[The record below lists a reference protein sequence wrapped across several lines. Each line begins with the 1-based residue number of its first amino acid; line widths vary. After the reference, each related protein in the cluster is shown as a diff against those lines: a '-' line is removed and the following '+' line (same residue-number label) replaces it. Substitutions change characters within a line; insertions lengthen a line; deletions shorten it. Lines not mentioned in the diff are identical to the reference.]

1 MRAKSTAS
9 RRYNASHTLTTRFL
23 LRPMQVRSVLFFV
36 AALTLVSGCGPDKSP
51 ADKAPAATVAP
62 PAQELFVDATEASGI
77 KFQHFNGRTGEFYYP
92 EIIGSGVA
100 LLDYNND
107 GKLDVLVLQGI
118 SLAADKQAEATKTQ
132 CAARLY
138 RNDLVVNPDGS
149 RNLKF
154 TDVTETSGLCSHGYG
169 MGVAVG
175 DFNNDGCVD
184 VFITHFGAPSQLFKN
199 NCDGTFT
206 DVTKK
211 AGVAGNGHWGA
222 SATFFDYDHDGLLDL
237 YVVNYVDYKI
247 ENNQKCY
254 ASTSARDY
262 CAPSAYK
269 PVPGILYHN
278 RGDGTFEDVSVKS
291 GITRAFGA
299 GLGVMG
305 IDLNGDGWPDLYV
318 ANDGNPNQL
327 WINQKDG
334 TFKNEADIRGS
345 AVNAD
350 GAAEAGM
357 GMDIGDISNNGSES
371 IFLTHLTREKSTIFV
386 NRGEGYFEDRSVEA
400 GVAAPSIPFTGF
412 GTVFFDYD
420 NDGWLDIVA
429 ANGAVHLIEELK
441 SPQDPYPLQQKKQ
454 LFHNRGDGRFE
465 ETTAVAGK
473 VFQVLDVGRGL
484 AAGDLDNDGATD
496 LVVNNNNGPL
506 RVILNKA
513 ASAKPW
519 MGLRLMTGKRDA
531 YGARVEVARK
541 GAPTL
546 WRRVRADGSYL
557 SANDPRIVIGL
568 GNATQIDALIVHWPD
583 GKGERFAVPALRQYS
598 TLVQGT
604 GTGVAAK

>member
-1 MRAKSTAS
+1 M
-9 RRYNASHTLTTRFL
+9 RFL
-23 LRPMQVRSVLFFV
+23 PLPIATALL
-36 AALTLVSGCGPDKSP
+36 AALAACTPGKSETDR
-51 ADKAPAATVAP
+51 ANQAAT
-62 PAQELFVDATEASGI
+62 QELFVDATESSGVR
-77 KFQHFNGRTGEFYYP
+77 FQHFNGRNGEFYYP

-107 GKLDVLVLQGI
+107 GKLDILALQGTPLGPG
-118 SLAADKQAEATKTQ
+118 SRADAPGQR
-132 CAARLY
+132 CAASLY
-138 RNDLVVNPDGS
+138 RNDLAINPDGTS
-149 RNLKF
+149 NLKF
-154 TDVTETSGLCSHGYG
+154 TDVTEASGLCSHGYG

-175 DFNNDGCVD
+175 DFNNDGCID
-184 VFITHFGAPSQLFKN
+184 VFITHFGAPNQLFRN

-222 SATFFDYDHDGLLDL
+222 SATFFDYDRDGLLDL
-237 YVVNYVDYKI
+237 YVANYVDYRV

-278 RGDGTFEDVSVKS
+278 RGDGTFEDVSLKS
-291 GITRAFGA
+291 GVTGAFGA

-305 IDLNGDGWPDLYV
+305 IDLNGDGWPDIYV

-357 GMDIGDISNNGSES
+357 GVDIADFDGNGTED
-371 IFLTHLTREKSTIFV
+371 IFLTHLTREKSTLFV
-386 NRGEGYFEDRSVEA
+386 NRGEGYFEDRSVET

-412 GTVFFDYD
+412 GTAFLDYD

-441 SPQDPYPLQQKKQ
+441 TPQDPYPLQQKKQ
-454 LFHNRGDGRFE
+454 LFHNLGNGHFE
-465 ETTAVAGK
+465 ETTQAAGA
-473 VFQVLDVGRGL
+473 VFQLLEVGRGL
-484 AAGDLDNDGATD
+484 AAGDLDNDGGTD
-496 LVVNNNNGPL
+496 LVINNNNGRL
-506 RVILNKA
+506 RVILNKVG
-513 ASAKPW
+513 SAKPW
-519 MGLRLMTGKRDA
+519 LGLRLVTGKRDA
-531 YGARVEVARK
+531 YGARVEIKRR

-557 SANDPRIVIGL
+557 SANDPRILAGL
-568 GNATQIDALIVHWPD
+568 GAGAQIESLTVYWPD
-583 GKGERFAVPALRQYS
+583 GKSEAFAVPALRQYT
-598 TLVQGT
+598 TLVQGS
-604 GTGVAAK
+604 GVEVPAK

>member
-1 MRAKSTAS
+1 MRFHFMLVLPMLAAS
-9 RRYNASHTLTTRFL
+9 LPACTPGKDQTS
-23 LRPMQVRSVLFFV
+23 RPRQ
-36 AALTLVSGCGPDKSP
+36 AA
-51 ADKAPAATVAP
+51 
-62 PAQELFVDATEASGI
+62 AQELFVDATEASGI
-77 KFQHFNGRTGEFYYP
+77 RFRHFNGRTGEFYYP

-107 GKLDVLVLQGI
+107 GKLDILVLQGTP
-118 SLAADKQAEATKTQ
+118 LGAGNQADAPKEP

-138 RNDLVVNPDGS
+138 RNDLVVKPDGT
-149 RNLKF
+149 RDLKF
-154 TDVTETSGLCSHGYG
+154 TDVTEASGLCSHGYG
-169 MGVAVG
+169 MGIAVG

-184 VFITHFGAPSQLFKN
+184 VFITHYGAPNQLFRN

-206 DVTKK
+206 DVTKQ
-211 AGVAGNGHWGA
+211 AGVAGSGNWGA
-222 SATFFDYDHDGLLDL
+222 SATFFDYDRDGFLDL
-237 YVVNYVDYKI
+237 YVVNYVDYQI
-247 ENNQKCY
+247 EKNQKCY

-262 CAPSAYK
+262 CAPSSYK

-305 IDLNGDGWPDLYV
+305 IDLNGDGWPDIYV

-350 GAAEAGM
+350 GAPEAGM
-357 GMDIGDISNNGSES
+357 GLDIADFDGDGTED
-371 IFLTHLTREKSTIFV
+371 IFLTHLTREKSTLFV
-386 NRGEGYFEDRSVEA
+386 NRGEGYFEDRSVET
-400 GVAAPSIPFTGF
+400 GVAVPSIPYTGF

-441 SPQDPYPLQQKKQ
+441 TPQDPYPLQQKKQ
-454 LFHNRGDGRFE
+454 LFHNLGNGHFEDG
-465 ETTAVAGK
+465 TAAAGK
-473 VFQVLDVGRGL
+473 VFQLLEVGRGL
-484 AAGDLDNDGATD
+484 AAGDLDNDGGTD
-496 LVVNNNNGPL
+496 LVISNNNGPL
-506 RVILNKA
+506 RVILNKVG
-513 ASAKPW
+513 SAKPW
-519 MGLRLMTGKRDA
+519 LGLRLVTDKRDA
-531 YGARVEVARK
+531 YGARVEIKRQ
-541 GAPTL
+541 GGSTL

-557 SANDPRIVIGL
+557 SANDPRILVGL
-568 GNATQIDALIVHWPD
+568 GDVTQIESLTVYWPD
-583 GKGERFAVPALRQYS
+583 GKSERFAAPPLRQYT
-598 TLVQGT
+598 TLVQGK
-604 GTGVAAK
+604 GLEPSGR

>member
-1 MRAKSTAS
+1 MRFQS
-9 RRYNASHTLTTRFL
+9 L
-23 LRPMQVRSVLFFV
+23 LIAATSV
-36 AALTLVSGCGPDKSP
+36 AALSACAPDKNPPSQ
-51 ADKAPAATVAP
+51 AKQAPT
-62 PAQELFVDATEASGI
+62 QELFVDATQSSGI
-77 KFQHFNGRTGEFYYP
+77 RFQHFNGRNGEFYYP

-107 GKLDVLVLQGI
+107 GKLDILVLQGTP
-118 SLAADKQAEATKTQ
+118 LGVGNQANAAKEP

-138 RNDLVVNPDGS
+138 RNDLVVNPDGT

-184 VFITHFGAPSQLFKN
+184 VFITHFGAPNQLFKN

-222 SATFFDYDHDGLLDL
+222 SATFFDYDRDGLLDL
-237 YVVNYVDYKI
+237 YVANYVDYQI

-254 ASTSARDY
+254 SSTSARDY

-291 GITRAFGA
+291 GITRTFGA
-299 GLGVMG
+299 ALGVMG
-305 IDLNGDGWPDLYV
+305 IDLNGDGWPDIYV

-350 GAAEAGM
+350 GVAEAGM
-357 GMDIGDISNNGSES
+357 GVDIADFDGNGTED
-371 IFLTHLTREKSTIFV
+371 IFLTHLTREKSTLFV
-386 NRGEGYFEDRSVEA
+386 NRGEGYFEDRSVET

-412 GTVFFDYD
+412 GTAFFDYD

-441 SPQDPYPLQQKKQ
+441 TPQDPYPLQQKKQ
-454 LFHNRGDGRFE
+454 LFHNLGNGHFE
-465 ETTAVAGK
+465 ETTAVAGS
-473 VFQVLDVGRGL
+473 VFQLLEVGRGL
-484 AAGDLDNDGATD
+484 AAGDLDNDGGTD
-496 LVVNNNNGPL
+496 LVINNNNGPL
-506 RVILNKA
+506 RVILNKVG
-513 ASAKPW
+513 SAKPW
-519 MGLRLMTGKRDA
+519 LGLRLVTGKRDA
-531 YGARVEVARK
+531 YGARVEIKRQ

-557 SANDPRIVIGL
+557 SANDPRILVGL
-568 GNATQIDALIVHWPD
+568 GEVTQIDSLTVYWPN
-583 GKGERFAVPALRQYS
+583 GKNERFTIPALRQYT

-604 GTGVAAK
+604 GLEVPAQ